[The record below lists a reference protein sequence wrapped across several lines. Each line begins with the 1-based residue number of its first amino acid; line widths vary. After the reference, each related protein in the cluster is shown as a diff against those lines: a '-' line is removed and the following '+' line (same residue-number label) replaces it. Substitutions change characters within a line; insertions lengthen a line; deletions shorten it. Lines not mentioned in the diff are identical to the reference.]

1 MRSRLTFIFRQ
12 KLKPQIITASL
23 TSGLI
28 AGYLFSK
35 YKPIIHAETNTSVNV
50 GERIPTLPTYSMI
63 EVAKHTTREK
73 GYWIAYKDGVYD
85 ISSYVE
91 NHPGGKLV
99 LTSAGKALES
109 CWKIFTIHNM
119 DHVYEILEE
128 YRIGNLPP
136 GEREANEKDV
146 EKLIDLFQYD
156 PERLNLQ
163 ENFFIRSQR
172 PFNAET
178 KPSILISS
186 FLTPVEKFFVR
197 NHMHV
202 PFVSINEYK
211 LEISNEKSTYTLS
224 YDDLREKY
232 QSYTITSALQCAGN
246 RRNAM
251 NSEQQGS
258 VRGSPWYI
266 GAIGNARW
274 TGVKLRDVLESFG
287 LDKEGEYVQFF
298 GLDCETPKRCY
309 GASIP
314 LEKALSDDVLIVY
327 EMNNELLTRD
337 HGYPLRILV
346 PGTIGA
352 RSVKW
357 LNRIIVSD
365 KEADSH
371 WQKFDYKVL
380 PLSTK
385 QPQKID
391 FDNTPAL
398 QEANVNS
405 AICYP
410 ASNEDGNKIKILSVQ
425 PNDEDIKNKKLTI
438 KGYAL
443 SGGGRQI
450 QNVQISLDH
459 GKTWYQTELEQLAQ
473 PYMRAW
479 AWILWTYHIPFND
492 IPFQPFDIVCRAM
505 DTHCNCQPDTTIGIW
520 NILGV
525 MNNAWHKITLQ
536 IDEKFLTKDQ

>member
-35 YKPIIHAETNTSVNV
+35 YKPIIRAETNTSVNV
-50 GERIPTLPTYSMI
+50 GERIPTLPTYSMA
-63 EVAKHTTREK
+63 EVAKHTTQEK

-85 ISSYVE
+85 ISSYID

-99 LTSAGKALES
+99 LKSAGKALES
-109 CWKIFTIHNM
+109 CWKIFTMHDM

-128 YRIGNLPP
+128 YRIGNLLP
-136 GEREANEKDV
+136 GERAANEKDL
-146 EKLIDLFQYD
+146 EKIIDLFQYD
-156 PERLNLQ
+156 PERLNAK
-163 ENFFIRSQR
+163 ENFFIRS
-172 PFNAET
+172 
-178 KPSILISS
+178 K
-186 FLTPVEKFFVR
+186 
-197 NHMHV
+197 
-202 PFVSINEYK
+202 
-211 LEISNEKSTYTLS
+211 ISNEKSAYALS
-224 YDDLREKY
+224 YDDLTEKY
-232 QSYTITSALQCAGN
+232 QSYTITSVLQCAGN
-246 RRNAM
+246 RRNAI
-251 NSEQQGS
+251 NNEQQGS
-258 VRGSPWYI
+258 VRGAPWYV
-266 GAIGNARW
+266 GAVGNARW

-287 LDKEGEYVQFF
+287 LDKEGKYVQFF

-309 GASIP
+309 GTSIP
-314 LEKALSDDVLIVY
+314 MEKALSDDVLIVY
-327 EMNNELLTRD
+327 EMNNETLTRD

-371 WQKFDYKVL
+371 WQKFDYKFL
-380 PLSTK
+380 PSSTK

-391 FDNTPAL
+391 FDNAPAL
-398 QEANVNS
+398 QETNVNS

-410 ASNEDGNKIKILSVQ
+410 ASNDDGNKVKILSVQ

-459 GKTWYQTELEQLAQ
+459 GKTWRQAELEQLAQ

-479 AWILWTYHIPFND
+479 AWTLWTYHIPFND
-492 IPFQPFDIVCRAM
+492 LPSKPFDIVCRAM
-505 DTHCNCQPDTTIGIW
+505 DTHCNSQPDTSLGIW
-520 NILGV
+520 NILGL
-525 MNNAWHKITLQ
+525 MNNAWHKVTLQ
-536 IDEKFLTKDQ
+536 IDDKFLKKDR

>member
-35 YKPIIHAETNTSVNV
+35 YKPIIRAETNTSVNV
-50 GERIPTLPTYSMI
+50 GERIPTLPTYSMA
-63 EVAKHTTREK
+63 EVAKHTTQEK

-85 ISSYVE
+85 ISSYID

-99 LTSAGKALES
+99 LKSAGKALES
-109 CWKIFTIHNM
+109 CWKIFTMHDM

-128 YRIGNLPP
+128 YRIGNLLP
-136 GEREANEKDV
+136 
-146 EKLIDLFQYD
+146 
-156 PERLNLQ
+156 
-163 ENFFIRSQR
+163 ENFFIRSSR

-178 KPSILISS
+178 KPSILVSS
-186 FLTPVEKFFVR
+186 FLTPVDKFYVR
-197 NHMHV
+197 NHIHV
-202 PFVSINEYK
+202 PFVNINEYK
-211 LEISNEKSTYTLS
+211 LEISNEKSAYALS
-224 YDDLREKY
+224 YDDLTEKY
-232 QSYTITSALQCAGN
+232 QSYTITSVLQCAGN
-246 RRNAM
+246 RRNAI
-251 NSEQQGS
+251 NNEQQGS
-258 VRGSPWYI
+258 VRGAPWYV
-266 GAIGNARW
+266 GAVGNARW

-287 LDKEGEYVQFF
+287 LDKEGKYVQFF

-309 GASIP
+309 GTSIP
-314 LEKALSDDVLIVY
+314 MEKALSDDVLIVY
-327 EMNNELLTRD
+327 EMNNETLTRD

-371 WQKFDYKVL
+371 WQKFDYKFL
-380 PLSTK
+380 PSSTK

-391 FDNTPAL
+391 FDNAPAL
-398 QEANVNS
+398 QETNVNS

-410 ASNEDGNKIKILSVQ
+410 ASNDDENKVKILSVQ

-459 GKTWYQTELEQLAQ
+459 GKTWRQAELEQLAQ

-479 AWILWTYHIPFND
+479 AWTLWTYHIPFND
-492 IPFQPFDIVCRAM
+492 LPSKPFDIVCRAM
-505 DTHCNCQPDTTIGIW
+505 DTHCNSQPDTSLGIW
-520 NILGV
+520 NILGL
-525 MNNAWHKITLQ
+525 MNNAWHKVTLQ
-536 IDEKFLTKDQ
+536 IDDKFLKKDR